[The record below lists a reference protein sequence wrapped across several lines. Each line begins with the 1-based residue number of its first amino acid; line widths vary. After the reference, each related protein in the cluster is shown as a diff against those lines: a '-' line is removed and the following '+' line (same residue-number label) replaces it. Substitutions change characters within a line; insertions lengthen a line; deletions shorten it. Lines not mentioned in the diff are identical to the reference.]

1 MPTLTDKIFRRT
13 SAVLK
18 KLNMSGGGLTV
29 TQIASSS
36 SDTPEISPAP
46 NSSSIEKIKKFIET
60 FSGKFLFNP
69 VGDEPRRL
77 NTNRDD
83 ISGRST
89 LQRLRTDLKK
99 GPVGWIEEMDSA
111 LASLLLAPQ
120 LTEQEG
126 KEKAAIIAD
135 RLSSLNGGLSLLFNF
150 KKVYGSHFFKKDES
164 MLDSK
169 EVTDFNEA
177 VKLIAEKQP
186 SQTAASSSQ
195 SEEIQLQDENTNVL
209 VFNQAR
215 KEINDLMQGAMDS
228 NQQAVQEIL
237 TKILNYLETREIL
250 FSRRILLCHLSGL
263 SNPICDQ
270 YYIGGR
276 EDPLEKH
283 GDIYPYYLR
292 TLDSYLADFLQA
304 ISQQLSKTR
313 SHLQAIDIIKLIQ
326 DFEIKATVLNDLLS
340 KRYYMARK
348 GAVLFL
354 FYSAVVFALFGFVL
368 ALTTL
373 AVSITAAAL
382 GIIASGVGTLALIGG
397 LAAGCLLVALCL
409 ALPAWWMENQ
419 SRRNHE
425 KKFFSTEV
433 KIDDLNTMVE
443 ELGEALSD
451 SEEKPVTTVESASV
465 DQMQTASSEQSI
477 EIDRQYIPGFQRNDK
492 ELEERISKT
501 RQLVI
506 ERLLNNKNTFF
517 AQNDAEKLQASCG
530 DAPQIGVS
538 AA

>member
-1 MPTLTDKIFRRT
+1 MPTLTEPIFRRT
-13 SAVLK
+13 FAVLR
-18 KLNMSGGGLTV
+18 KLNTNGGSS
-29 TQIASSS
+29 TQPVSSS
-36 SDTPEISPAP
+36 SDVPEISSVS
-46 NSSSIEKIKKFIET
+46 NSPIEKIKKFLKS
-60 FSGKFLFNP
+60 FSKKFKFNLSEENCFKLSS
-69 VGDEPRRL
+69 DRIYRS
-77 NTNRDD
+77 NR
-83 ISGRST
+83 SMLQMLRS
-89 LQRLRTDLKK
+89 DLKK
-99 GPVGWIEEMDSA
+99 GPVAWIDEIDSA
-111 LASLLLAPQ
+111 LASLLSAPQ
-120 LTEQEG
+120 GMKEEEVKKAEG
-126 KEKAAIIAD
+126 KASKIAD
-135 RLSSLNGGLSLLFNF
+135 CLKLLNQKLSALDTF
-150 KKVYGSHFFKKDES
+150 KKVYRNKFDNGSVLS
-164 MLDSK
+164 AK
-169 EVTDFNEA
+169 EINGFNEA
-177 VKLIAEKQP
+177 VVKLIAEKRQP
-186 SQTAASSSQ
+186 QIAISSSQ
-195 SEEIQLQDENTNVL
+195 SEEIQVQNANVL
-209 VFNQAR
+209 VFNEAR
-215 KEINDLMQGAMDS
+215 KEINDLMKTEEGSGQIVKKG
-228 NQQAVQEIL
+228 L
-237 TKILNYLETREIL
+237 TNILNYLETREGL
-250 FSRRILLCHLSGL
+250 FSQRILLCQLSGL

-451 SEEKPVTTVESASV
+451 SEEKPVTTAERADA
-465 DQMQTASSEQSI
+465 DQAQTSLEI
-477 EIDRQYIPGFQRNDK
+477 EIDRQYIPGFQRDDN
-492 ELEERISKT
+492 ELKERISKT
-501 RQLVI
+501 SKRVE

-517 AQNDAEKLQASCG
+517 SKNAEELQTSHA
-530 DAPQIGVS
+530 DVPQIRVS
-538 AA
+538 AAA